1 MRQSI
6 ITSGQEECKSPQ
18 EKSRLSA
25 PEKRDSP
32 LRSNYWRNKMGN
44 IRPSFIKIRAIRLL
58 ELYPDQFTDDFDNN
72 KKLVSE
78 FSDVGNKRMRNWIAG
93 YITRYKQRRVD

>member
-1 MRQSI
+1 
-6 ITSGQEECKSPQ
+6 
-18 EKSRLSA
+18 
-25 PEKRDSP
+25 
-32 LRSNYWRNKMGN
+32 MGN

-72 KKLVSE
+72 KQLVSE
-78 FSDVGNKRMRNWIAG
+78 FSDVGNKSMRNWIAD